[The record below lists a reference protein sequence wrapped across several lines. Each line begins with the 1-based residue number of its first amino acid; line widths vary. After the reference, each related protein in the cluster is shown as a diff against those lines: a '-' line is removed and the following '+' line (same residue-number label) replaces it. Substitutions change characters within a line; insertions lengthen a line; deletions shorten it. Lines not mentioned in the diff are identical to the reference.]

1 MKTNLLRL
9 YPASGDATALNGLY
23 LSHQI
28 HTLGT
33 QNTPFVYANFLSS
46 LDGRIALEDTT
57 QGTTFIPKH
66 ITSASDFRLFKELQ
80 AQSDCLITHGGYL
93 RALNKGLLG
102 NILQIRDADLLEYR
116 RSNGLP
122 TQPVLVIASATLDFP
137 MHPSIKEHA
146 QSVYIATGKAADP
159 ERVAYWQAQGYSI
172 LFTGEDKMVHGKP
185 LINALQLLGCRSIY
199 LIAGPQMLD
208 TMIRDKQLARLYL
221 TITHQLVGGQDF
233 RSLLTGPALGHEGN
247 MILKSMYYEQ
257 NAPTG
262 SGQFFLQFDIH
273 SSRQ

>member
-1 MKTNLLRL
+1 MKTNLLQL

-28 HTLGT
+28 HTLGK

-46 LDGRIALEDTT
+46 LDGRIALEDTS

-66 ITSASDFRLFKELQ
+66 ITTTSDFRLFKELQ

-93 RALNKGLLG
+93 RALNNGLLG
-102 NILQIRDADLLEYR
+102 NILQIRDADLLDYR

-122 TQPVLVIASATLDFP
+122 AQPILVIASATLDFP
-137 MHPSIKEHA
+137 MHPSIQEHA
-146 QSVYIATGKAADP
+146 QTVYIATGKAADP

-172 LFTGEDKMVHGKP
+172 LFTGEDRLVHGKP
-185 LINALQLLGCRSIY
+185 LINALHVLGCRSIY

-233 RSLLTGPALGHEGN
+233 RSLLTGPALGQDGN
-247 MILKSMYYEQ
+247 MKLKSMYYEQ
-257 NAPTG
+257 DAPPG

-273 SSRQ
+273 